1 MAKKKVDSSGNISLD
16 KGGNIALISKH
27 VPMTKKTY
35 QEEVV
40 KKLIEEFGYS
50 SIMAV
55 PKIEKVVVN
64 VGWGE
69 AVEDPDSLDVVVDEL
84 TLITGQK
91 AVKTYAKKSISNFK
105 IRQGVAIG
113 AKVTLRKNL
122 MWNFLDVLI
131 NIALPRTK
139 DFSGLPVK
147 GFDGRGNYSFSIKEQ
162 IVFPS
167 IKYDMIK
174 QVHGM
179 DITVVTTAKTDAEAY
194 KLLKY
199 IGFPFKEG

>member
-1 MAKKKVDSSGNISLD
+1 MAKRKSVVEVGESVNIKSF
-16 KGGNIALISKH
+16 
-27 VPMTKKTY
+27 VPKTKKLY
-35 QEEVV
+35 EEEVV
-40 KKLIEEFGYS
+40 KKLMEEFNYK

-55 PKIEKVVVN
+55 PKIEKIVVN

-69 AVEDPDSLDVVVDEL
+69 AVVDPDSLDVVVDEL

-105 IRQGVAIG
+105 IRKGMAIG
-113 AKVTLRKNL
+113 AKVTLRKTL
-122 MWNFLDVLI
+122 MYNFLDVII

-139 DFSGLPVK
+139 DFNGVSTK
-147 GFDGRGNYSFSIKEQ
+147 GFDGRGNFSFSIKEQ
-162 IVFPS
+162 VVFPS

-174 QVHGM
+174 QIHGM
-179 DITVVTTAKTDAEAY
+179 DITIVTTAKTDLEAY

-199 IGFPFKEG
+199 LGFPFKEKE

>member
-1 MAKKKVDSSGNISLD
+1 MAKRKSVVEVGESVNIKSF
-16 KGGNIALISKH
+16 
-27 VPMTKKTY
+27 VPKTKKLY
-35 QEEVV
+35 EEEVV
-40 KKLIEEFGYS
+40 KKLMEEFNYK

-55 PKIEKVVVN
+55 PKIEKIVVN

-69 AVEDPDSLDVVVDEL
+69 AVVDPDSLDVVVDEL

-105 IRQGVAIG
+105 IRKGMAIG
-113 AKVTLRKNL
+113 AKVTLRKTL
-122 MWNFLDVLI
+122 MYNFLDVLI

-139 DFSGLPVK
+139 DFNGVSTK
-147 GFDGRGNYSFSIKEQ
+147 GFDGRGNFSFSIKEQ
-162 IVFPS
+162 VVFPS

-174 QVHGM
+174 QIHGM
-179 DITVVTTAKTDAEAY
+179 DITIVTTAKTDLEAY

-199 IGFPFKEG
+199 LGFPFKEKE

>member
-1 MAKKKVDSSGNISLD
+1 MAKRKSVVEVGESVNIKSF
-16 KGGNIALISKH
+16 
-27 VPMTKKTY
+27 VPKTKKLY
-35 QEEVV
+35 EEEVV
-40 KKLIEEFGYS
+40 KKLMEEFNYK

-55 PKIEKVVVN
+55 PKIEKIVVN

-69 AVEDPDSLDVVVDEL
+69 AVVDPDSLDVVVDEL

-105 IRQGVAIG
+105 IRKGMAIG
-113 AKVTLRKNL
+113 AKVTLRKTL
-122 MWNFLDVLI
+122 MYNFLDVLI

-139 DFSGLPVK
+139 DFNGVSTK
-147 GFDGRGNYSFSIKEQ
+147 GFDGRGNFSFSIKEQ
-162 IVFPS
+162 VVFPS

-174 QVHGM
+174 QIHGM
-179 DITVVTTAKTDAEAY
+179 DITIVTTAKTDLEAY

-199 IGFPFKEG
+199 LGFPFREKE

>member
-1 MAKKKVDSSGNISLD
+1 MAKKKEKESAIKVGEGVKISSFIPKTKSLYE
-16 KGGNIALISKH
+16 K
-27 VPMTKKTY
+27 
-35 QEEVV
+35 EVI
-40 KKLIEEFGYS
+40 KKLMDEFGYK

-55 PKIEKVVVN
+55 PKIEKIIVN

-69 AVEDPDSLDVVVDEL
+69 AVEDPDSLNVVVDEL

-105 IRQGVAIG
+105 IRQGMAIG
-113 AKVTLRKNL
+113 AKVTLRKTL
-122 MWNFLDVLI
+122 MYNFLDILI

-139 DFSGLPVK
+139 DFNGVPMK
-147 GFDGRGNYSFSIKEQ
+147 GFDGRGNFSFSIKEQ
-162 IVFPS
+162 VVFPS

-174 QVHGM
+174 QVHGL
-179 DITVVTTAKTDAEAY
+179 DITIVTTAKTDAESY

-199 IGFPFKEG
+199 LGFPFKD

>member
-1 MAKKKVDSSGNISLD
+1 MAKRKSVVEVGEGVNIKSFIPRSKKV
-16 KGGNIALISKH
+16 
-27 VPMTKKTY
+27 Y
-35 QEEVV
+35 EEEVV
-40 KKLIEEFGYS
+40 KKLMEEFGYK

-55 PKIEKVVVN
+55 PKIEKIVVN

-69 AVEDPDSLDVVVDEL
+69 AVADPDSLDVVVDEL

-105 IRQGVAIG
+105 IRKGMAIG
-113 AKVTLRKNL
+113 AKVTLRKTL
-122 MWNFLDVLI
+122 MYNFLDVLI

-139 DFSGLPVK
+139 DFNGVSTK
-147 GFDGRGNYSFSIKEQ
+147 GFDGRGNFSFSIKEQ
-162 IVFPS
+162 VVFPS

-179 DITVVTTAKTDAEAY
+179 DITIVTTAKTDLEAY

-199 IGFPFKEG
+199 LGFPFKEKD

>member
-1 MAKKKVDSSGNISLD
+1 VEVGMAKRKSVVEVGESVNIKSF
-16 KGGNIALISKH
+16 
-27 VPMTKKTY
+27 VPKTKKLY
-35 QEEVV
+35 EEEVV
-40 KKLIEEFGYS
+40 KKLMEEFNYK

-55 PKIEKVVVN
+55 PKIEKIVVN

-69 AVEDPDSLDVVVDEL
+69 AVVDPDSLDVVVDEL

-105 IRQGVAIG
+105 IRKGMAIG
-113 AKVTLRKNL
+113 AKVTLRKTL
-122 MWNFLDVLI
+122 MYNFLDVII

-139 DFSGLPVK
+139 DFNGVSTK
-147 GFDGRGNYSFSIKEQ
+147 GFDGRGNFSFSIKEQ
-162 IVFPS
+162 VVFPS

-174 QVHGM
+174 QIHGM
-179 DITVVTTAKTDAEAY
+179 DITIVTTAKTDLEAY

-199 IGFPFKEG
+199 LGFPFKEKE